1 MQTTRNIYW
10 HDVATIF
17 SLSNSLFTLWFVVAV
32 EFWDIHKAENEKVV
46 GQMTEIEENSVSN
59 ISKIL
64 GLGQASDKKL
74 DKIQL

>member
-1 MQTTRNIYW
+1 M
-10 HDVATIF
+10 
-17 SLSNSLFTLWFVVAV
+17 VAV